1 MQPDQTNTP
10 DPATS
15 HAVQC
20 AAYWLS
26 VLSDENCTDAERSQ
40 FLVWLRASG
49 QHVDEFLRL
58 SRLNVRSNR
67 RELWPNESV
76 ADLIAAARA
85 SAKGSVATLEYASEI
100 SLLRAERKPTRKS
113 IQWSTKWA
121 IAAAA
126 ACAFVVVG
134 LVVGTSQFDQWLSP
148 EYMTAVGEQRSI
160 TLEDGSVVELNS
172 RSRLRTRFTNELR
185 AVELLE
191 GEAIFRVAKDP
202 ARPFRVRTGVT
213 DIVAVGTAFNV
224 KASNAHTVVTVLE
237 GRVRVNQR
245 DEADKSAS
253 QASKDAGEFELAV
266 GDQLIVA
273 KAQPAV
279 RVSLRDTQNVTSWT
293 DRRLIFDD
301 TSLATAAAEF
311 ARYSSRSIRIPD
323 AAVGER
329 KITGVFDATDP
340 ASLVEFLSADES
352 LQVRDEAGGWTIR
365 GRDQAN

>member
-1 MQPDQTNTP
+1 MPSDHETNTP
-10 DPATS
+10 DPATA
-15 HAVQC
+15 HARQC

-26 VLSDENCTDAERSQ
+26 VLSDENCTDAERRQ
-40 FLVWLRASG
+40 FFVWLRASG

-58 SRLNVRSNR
+58 SRLTAHCNR

-85 SAKGSVATLEYASEI
+85 SADGNVATLEYPQELPALRPERQRI
-100 SLLRAERKPTRKS
+100 SKS
-113 IQWSTKWA
+113 KKWA
-121 IAAAA
+121 LAAAA
-126 ACAFVVVG
+126 ACVFVVAG
-134 LVVGTSQFDQWLSP
+134 LIAGKSQFEQWLSP

-172 RSRLRTRFTNELR
+172 RSRLRTRFTDRMR

-191 GEAIFRVAKDP
+191 GEAIFRVSKDP

-224 KASNAHTVVTVLE
+224 KASDTRTVVTVLE

-245 DEADKSAS
+245 DETDKLA
-253 QASKDAGEFELAV
+253 APALKEAGEFELAV
-266 GDQLIVA
+266 GDQLIVS

-279 RVSLRDTQNVTSWT
+279 RVSLPDTQNVTSWT
-293 DRRLIFDD
+293 DRRLIFED
-301 TSLATAAAEF
+301 TPLASAAAEF
-311 ARYSSRSIRIPD
+311 ARYSSRSIRIQD
-323 AAVGER
+323 TEVGER

-340 ASLVEFLSADES
+340 ASLAEFLSADES
-352 LQVRDEAGGWTIR
+352 LEVRDEADGWTVR
-365 GRDQAN
+365 ERE